1 MTTRKDFKSKI
12 LTLKGMNGEMFFNY
26 FGVKTNWCAIF
37 VSYCMRN
44 IANIG
49 WFPKTA
55 SCSAMKRALSD
66 RVNHDYKTAEVGDI
80 ILLETNNPNDGPDHV
95 GIVVDN
101 SNGTITLIEGNT
113 GNNDFTKSYVSTYK
127 YPHYEDSFDCIID
140 MSSEFGELDELEKYR
155 NTIEKIKA
163 ILSEV

>member
-1 MTTRKDFKSKI
+1 MTTRKDFKSKV
-12 LTLKGMNGEMFFNY
+12 LALKGMNGEMFFNY
-26 FGVKTNWCAIF
+26 FGVKADWCAIF
-37 VSYCMRN
+37 VTYCMKS

-55 SCSAMKRALSD
+55 SCSAMKKALSD
-66 RVNHDYKTAEVGDI
+66 KVNHDYKTAEVGDI

-113 GNNDFTKSYVSTYK
+113 GNSDFTKSYVSTYK
-127 YPHYEDSFDCIID
+127 YTHYADSFDCIID
-140 MSSEFGELDELEKYR
+140 MSSEFGELNELEKYR
-155 NTIEKIKA
+155 NSIEKIKA